1 MNKKNI
7 MPVLVLT
14 VICVT
19 VAALLGAVNMLTE
32 DKIRQNALLKEQ
44 QSLTEVLPSDAG
56 FDEISTDGLPNTVKS
71 AYREKSG
78 KGFVFIMTTSTSY
91 SSGDMTV
98 SVGISNGAV
107 VGVKLTSYQES
118 KDFGKTTY
126 PEKYVGTTKQTYSSV
141 EITSGVTYS
150 SNAFKAVIGDALD
163 AAETLSGGKAA
174 MLLSAV
180 TAGGALPRDEAEI
193 TAAMTETVKGAVGFE
208 DVTPAER
215 PETLKRLYKEKSG
228 KGYAAYIVTA
238 GEYVEVATEGVVWFS
253 GDGRIKAVKLLTW
266 TVGHGVDYGDFESR
280 FIGKTKNN
288 VMETELVTS
297 ATYTSG
303 DFRQAVSDA
312 FAYIPKAFPTA
323 RAVGIV
329 TLSLAV
335 AAFAAACIYKR
346 VKFSRSIA

>member
-1 MNKKNI
+1 MTKKNI

-19 VAALLGAVNMLTE
+19 VAALLDAVNMLTE
-32 DKIRQNALLKEQ
+32 DKIKQNALLKEQ
-44 QSLTEVLPSDAG
+44 QSLTEVLPSDDG
-56 FDEISTDGLPNTVKS
+56 FDEISTDGLPSTVKS
-71 AYREKSG
+71 AYKEKSG

-91 SSGDMTV
+91 SSGDMTI

-126 PEKYVGTTKQTYSSV
+126 PEKYVGATKQTYSSV

-150 SNAFKAVIGDALD
+150 SNAFKAAIGDALD
-163 AAETLSGGKAA
+163 AAEMLTVGGTA

-180 TAGGALPRDEAEI
+180 AVSGALPRDESEI

-215 PETLKRLYKEKSG
+215 PETLKRLYKEKIG
-228 KGYAAYIVTA
+228 KGYVAYIVTA
-238 GEYVEVATEGVVWFS
+238 GEYVEVATEGVVWF
-253 GDGRIKAVKLLTW
+253 GTDGRIKAVKLLTW

-280 FIGKTKNN
+280 FTGKTKDN
-288 VMETELVTS
+288 VTKTELVTS

-323 RAVGIV
+323 RVVGIAL
-329 TLSLAV
+329 LSLAV
-335 AAFAAACIYKR
+335 AAFTAACIYKR
-346 VKFSRSIA
+346 VKFSRNAA